1 MVHVREPQFHSGTG
15 LISLQHT
22 VPASSNGWQMIISK
36 TNLRVDAET
45 L

>member
-1 MVHVREPQFHSGTG
+1 MVHVCEPQFHSGTE

-22 VPASSNGWQMIISK
+22 APVSSKGWQMITSE